1 MIIGVLAVVLIG
13 VYLFVNNFNNN
24 ETDSDKLTETEE
36 ELYEEELGE
45 DYSDEASVLVSYKYI
60 GAENL
65 EDRDILTLTKFD
77 DDGEVTI
84 TAIAATDRE
93 KKTVTVPVGE
103 YMLTSNYLQEEYF
116 EIENQDQRVYITCD
130 YNEGKFTIDISDDS

>member
-1 MIIGVLAVVLIG
+1 M
-13 VYLFVNNFNNN
+13 
-24 ETDSDKLTETEE
+24 
-36 ELYEEELGE
+36 
-45 DYSDEASVLVSYKYI
+45 
-60 GAENL
+60 
-65 EDRDILTLTKFD
+65 TLTKFD

-116 EIENQDQRVYITCD
+116 EIENQDQRVYITYD

>member
-13 VYLFVNNFNNN
+13 IYLLVNNFNNN

-45 DYSDEASVLVSYKYI
+45 DYSNEASVLVSYKYI

-65 EDRDILTLTKFD
+65 ENRNVLTLTKFD
-77 DDGEVTI
+77 DDGDPTI
-84 TAIAATDRE
+84 MAIAATDRE
-93 KKTVTVPVGE
+93 KKQ
-103 YMLTSNYLQEEYF
+103 LQY
-116 EIENQDQRVYITCD
+116 Q
-130 YNEGKFTIDISDDS
+130 

>member
-13 VYLFVNNFNNN
+13 IYLLVNNFNNN

-65 EDRDILTLTKFD
+65 EDRDVLTLTKFD

>member
-24 ETDSDKLTETEE
+24 ETYSDKLTET
-36 ELYEEELGE
+36 EEELGE

-65 EDRDILTLTKFD
+65 EDRDVLTLTKFD
-77 DDGEVTI
+77 DDGDPTI
-84 TAIAATDRE
+84 MAIAATDRE
-93 KKTVTVPVGE
+93 KKQ
-103 YMLTSNYLQEEYF
+103 LQY
-116 EIENQDQRVYITCD
+116 Q
-130 YNEGKFTIDISDDS
+130 

>member
-13 VYLFVNNFNNN
+13 GYLFVNNFNNN
-24 ETDSDKLTETEE
+24 QTDSDKLIETEE

-65 EDRDILTLTKFD
+65 EDRDVLTLTKFD
-77 DDGEVTI
+77 DDGDPTI
-84 TAIAATDRE
+84 MAIAATDRE
-93 KKTVTVPVGE
+93 KKQ
-103 YMLTSNYLQEEYF
+103 LQY
-116 EIENQDQRVYITCD
+116 Q
-130 YNEGKFTIDISDDS
+130 

>member
-13 VYLFVNNFNNN
+13 IYLLVNNFNNN
-24 ETDSDKLTETEE
+24 ETDSDKLSETEE

-45 DYSDEASVLVSYKYI
+45 DYSNEASVLVSYKYI

-65 EDRDILTLTKFD
+65 EDRDVLTLTKFD
-77 DDGEVTI
+77 DDGDPTI
-84 TAIAATDRE
+84 MAIAATDRE

>member
-65 EDRDILTLTKFD
+65 EDRDVLTLTKFD

-103 YMLTSNYLQEEYF
+103 YMLTSNYLQEEHF

>member
-65 EDRDILTLTKFD
+65 EDRDVLTLTKFD

>member
-24 ETDSDKLTETEE
+24 ETYSDKLTETEE

-65 EDRDILTLTKFD
+65 EDRDVLTLTKFD

-84 TAIAATDRE
+84 MAIAATDRE

>member
-1 MIIGVLAVVLIG
+1 M
-13 VYLFVNNFNNN
+13 
-24 ETDSDKLTETEE
+24 
-36 ELYEEELGE
+36 GE
-45 DYSDEASVLVSYKYI
+45 DYSNEASVLVSYKYI

-65 EDRDILTLTKFD
+65 EDRDVLTLTKFD
-77 DDGEVTI
+77 DDGDPTI
-84 TAIAATDRE
+84 MAIAATDWE

>member
-45 DYSDEASVLVSYKYI
+45 DYSNEASVLVSYKYI

-65 EDRDILTLTKFD
+65 EDRDVLTLTKFD
-77 DDGEVTI
+77 DDGDPTI
-84 TAIAATDRE
+84 MAIAATDRE

>member
-24 ETDSDKLTETEE
+24 ETYSDKLTET
-36 ELYEEELGE
+36 EEELGE

-65 EDRDILTLTKFD
+65 EDRDVLTLTKFD
-77 DDGEVTI
+77 DDGDPTI
-84 TAIAATDRE
+84 TAIAATD
-93 KKTVTVPVGE
+93 
-103 YMLTSNYLQEEYF
+103 
-116 EIENQDQRVYITCD
+116 
-130 YNEGKFTIDISDDS
+130 

>member
-45 DYSDEASVLVSYKYI
+45 DYSDEVSVLVSYKYI

-65 EDRDILTLTKFD
+65 EDRDVLTLTKFD

>member
-13 VYLFVNNFNNN
+13 IYLLVNNFNNN

-36 ELYEEELGE
+36 ELGE
-45 DYSDEASVLVSYKYI
+45 DYSNEASVLVSYKYI

-65 EDRDILTLTKFD
+65 EDRDVLTLTKFD
-77 DDGEVTI
+77 DDGDPTI
-84 TAIAATDRE
+84 MAIAATDRE